1 MLNSQSPLPLYHQLA
16 EIILA
21 RIRSGEY
28 SAGSKIPSENSLAAE
43 YRIGRPTAR
52 QAIEQLVRKGL
63 LIRRRGS
70 GTFVRSKEKEVDL
83 FSLAGTTSAFH
94 RKGISVTTRILK
106 NTCLMRI
113 EKQSENPFA
122 GRQAYFLS
130 RLSRVDQTPVLVE
143 NLFMHPLL
151 FKDID
156 QIDLSGRSL
165 AEVVDERY
173 YMRPSG
179 GKQNFKIGYLSGE
192 RAQDLAVI
200 PTTPILLVKR
210 FLHFPQA
217 DNAIYAELFC
227 RTDQFVFSQTIGG
240 LTDEKSGLL

>member
-1 MLNSQSPLPLYHQLA
+1 
-16 EIILA
+16 
-21 RIRSGEY
+21 
-28 SAGSKIPSENSLAAE
+28 
-43 YRIGRPTAR
+43 
-52 QAIEQLVRKGL
+52 
-63 LIRRRGS
+63 
-70 GTFVRSKEKEVDL
+70 
-83 FSLAGTTSAFH
+83 
-94 RKGISVTTRILK
+94 
-106 NTCLMRI
+106 
-113 EKQSENPFA
+113 
-122 GRQAYFLS
+122 
-130 RLSRVDQTPVLVE
+130 
-143 NLFMHPLL
+143 MHPLL

-173 YMRPSG
+173 YMRPTG

-200 PTTPILLVKR
+200 PTTPILVVKR